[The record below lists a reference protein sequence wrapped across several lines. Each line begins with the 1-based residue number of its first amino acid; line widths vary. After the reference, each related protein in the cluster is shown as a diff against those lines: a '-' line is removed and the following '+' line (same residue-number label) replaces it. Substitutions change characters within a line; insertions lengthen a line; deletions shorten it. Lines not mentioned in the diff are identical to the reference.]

1 MVVQV
6 AKQIRCGHVITV
18 VLQEKIISQMQGKQP
33 EIKDRRK
40 KTASN
45 TIFRHSDIVI
55 ILSKEKCTILWRNVL
70 CIVEEGVNTVEPK
83 ETQKCVL
90 WIQITSFLYP

>member
-1 MVVQV
+1 MWTCHHGCL
-6 AKQIRCGHVITV
+6 AG
-18 VLQEKIISQMQGKQP
+18 ENNFPNAGGKQP
-33 EIKDRRK
+33 EIKGRRK

-55 ILSKEKCTILWRNVL
+55 VLSKEKCTILWRNVL